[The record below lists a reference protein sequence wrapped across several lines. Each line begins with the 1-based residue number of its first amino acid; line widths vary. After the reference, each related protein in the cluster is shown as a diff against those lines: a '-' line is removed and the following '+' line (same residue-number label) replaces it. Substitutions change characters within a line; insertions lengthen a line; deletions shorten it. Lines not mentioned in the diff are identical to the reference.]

1 ATTSGP
7 HHVRAT
13 LPGHLASE
21 RDLTLADGDTTTLQ
35 LTLTREPPPPPR
47 GRLMLALGV
56 PLAILGVALLA
67 LDDRKL
73 PLGCAGDSCQRT
85 MQVMWPGAA
94 ALAAGAVL
102 TTLGAAR
109 MHRYR
114 SRQRR
119 PAAPRP

>member
-1 ATTSGP
+1 M
-7 HHVRAT
+7 RAT

-67 LDDRKL
+67 HALAYDPAAGLDVD
-73 PLGCAGDSCQRT
+73 G
-85 MQVMWPGAA
+85 
-94 ALAAGAVL
+94 ALAARIVAFDVL
-102 TTLGAAR
+102 ILWACGRIFRLAILRTG
-109 MHRYR
+109 
-114 SRQRR
+114 Q
-119 PAAPRP
+119 PPRILELFRWLRNR